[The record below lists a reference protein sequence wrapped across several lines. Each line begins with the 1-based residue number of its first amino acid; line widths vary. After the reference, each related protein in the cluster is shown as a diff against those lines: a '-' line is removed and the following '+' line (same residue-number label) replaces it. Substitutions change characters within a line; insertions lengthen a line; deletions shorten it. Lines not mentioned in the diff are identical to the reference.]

1 MASNTI
7 SFLQIP
13 ISTSQF
19 CNEKPH
25 NSSLL
30 PLPLSSFYGN
40 KLLISHSMLRTLS
53 LKGNKPS
60 TNVTVLST
68 LPTKKYTSQK
78 IPKWSARAIR
88 SFGLGELEARK
99 LKYPNTGTDALLM
112 GILIEGTSPAAKFLR
127 ANGITFFKVREETV
141 NLLGKSEMYFFSPEH
156 PPLTEQ
162 AQRAL
167 DWAVEEKLKS
177 GDSGEI
183 TTTHILLGTWSEK
196 ESAGRKILETLGFN
210 DDKAKEVAESMNGD
224 VALSFK

>member
-1 MASNTI
+1 MATKAS
-7 SFLQIP
+7 SFLPIS

-19 CNEKPH
+19 CNEKIN

-30 PLPLSSFYGN
+30 SLPSSSFCGN
-40 KLLISHSMLRTLS
+40 KLLISYSKLRNLA
-53 LKGNKPS
+53 LKCNNQS
-60 TNVTVLST
+60 TIFTVLST
-68 LPTKKYTSQK
+68 LPTKKFTSQK

-99 LKYPNTGTDALLM
+99 LKYPNTGTEALLM

-141 NLLGKSEMYFFSPEH
+141 ELLGKSEMYFFSPEH

-162 AQRAL
+162 AQGAL
-167 DWAVEEKLKS
+167 DRAIEEKLKS

-183 TTTHILLGTWSEK
+183 TTTHILLGIWSEK
-196 ESAGRKILETLGFN
+196 ESAGHNILETLGFN
-210 DDKAKEVAESMNGD
+210 DDKAKEVAK
-224 VALSFK
+224 SFQNTEY